1 MKWKRVERASRRCSR
16 GRPPCHTPPVPAH
29 TLGVRILGCLML
41 LAAGCGDD
49 GGGGG
54 ATCAEGEVSADL
66 LAPQEGQTIG
76 PTDDADL
83 DMVGLQYDVRVR
95 PCGFMVDEQM
105 VVWLLDP
112 VESEYAFLTNEGDG
126 VVLTGRV
133 PFIPG
138 PNRLVVRTRDGV
150 DVSDTVSFTVVEE

>member
-1 MKWKRVERASRRCSR
+1 M
-16 GRPPCHTPPVPAH
+16 PAH
-29 TLGVRILGCLML
+29 TLSVRFLGCLLL
-41 LAAGCGDD
+41 LAACGGDD
-49 GGGGG
+49 DGGGG
-54 ATCAEGEVSADL
+54 ATCAAGEVRADL

-83 DMVGLQYDVRVR
+83 DMAGLQYDVRVR
-95 PCGFMVDEQM
+95 PCGFMADEQM

-112 VESEYAFLTNEGDG
+112 VESEYAFLTSEGDG

-138 PNRLVVRTRDGV
+138 PNRLVVRTRDGM
-150 DVSDTVSFTVVEE
+150 DVSETVSFTVEE